1 MTQTKRENE
10 HLWGAATLVR
20 EKARL
25 RIERLNEGRN
35 RLPDTDP
42 RYPLLLNELEEA
54 ERAERLASAALA
66 DLRQDVD
73 APGQAQ

>member
-10 HLWGAATLVR
+10 HIRGAAALVR

-25 RIERLNEGRN
+25 RVERLNQGRQ
-35 RLPDTDP
+35 RLAESDP
-42 RYPLLLNELEEA
+42 RYQLLLSELEEA

-66 DLRQDVD
+66 ELRQDVD
-73 APGQAQ
+73 APGQAL